1 MTPLVPTMYYILPS
15 NSPMTTDLSFLL
27 LSSDKRS
34 DDKVE
39 FALDFPAG
47 MGPFICG
54 PGNRSLKA
62 VSRGSGATCTCK
74 YLPYPT
80 LPYPN
85 SPLLFLLC
93 SRYPYIFVQASTRAM
108 IWQ

>member
-1 MTPLVPTMYYILPS
+1 
-15 NSPMTTDLSFLL
+15 MTTDLSFLL

-80 LPYPN
+80 LPYTTLI
-85 SPLLFLLC
+85 LLFYSSFAHDTHIFLC
-93 SRYPYIFVQASTRAM
+93 RQVRGR
-108 IWQ
+108 